1 VNFYSCAALAQ
12 YLKSSNG
19 VFNQRFALAAFLVE
33 AANEESAE
41 TTAYR
46 HIAQL
51 HPEAD
56 ELFVTVNT
64 IKQQTIEQMVQSTG
78 VAS

>member
-12 YLKSSNG
+12 YLESSQG
-19 VFNQRFALAAFLVE
+19 VLNQRFALAAFCVE
-33 AANEESAE
+33 ATDEESAE

-46 HIAQL
+46 HIALL

-64 IKQQTIEQMVQSTG
+64 IKPQAIEQMVQSTG